1 MKVLLYGGTF
11 DPPHVGHLNNLR
23 ASIAAVRPDRV
34 IVMPAGTP
42 PHKAA
47 SSTPADLRYAMCDCF
62 RALGDKI
69 EVSRWEIDQGGRSY
83 TILTLEMLHRRWPQA
98 ELYLCVGS
106 DMLTS
111 FTRWVR
117 WQDILA
123 LATLVV
129 QSRAPGEGE
138 VLHRAADGLRAQGGR
153 ILFADASPVPCASRD
168 IRAGRYT
175 GAQLEALLPPPVG
188 QIIREHHL
196 YQPPRPDGTRERK
209 NEP

>member
-23 ASIAAVRPDRV
+23 ASIAAVRPDHV

-47 SSTPADLRYAMCDCF
+47 STTPAELRLAMCDCF
-62 RALGDKI
+62 HALGKEI

-83 TILTLEMLHRRWPQA
+83 TILTLEMLRRRWPDA

-111 FTRWVR
+111 FTAWVR

-129 QSRAPGEGE
+129 QSRAGGDSAD
-138 VLHRAADGLRAQGGR
+138 LHAAADALKPYGGR
-153 ILFADASPVPCASRD
+153 VLFAHAVPVPCASSQ
-168 IRAGRYT
+168 IRSGSLDADTLRRV
-175 GAQLEALLPPPVG
+175 LPESVRAV
-188 QIIREHHL
+188 IRQNGL
-196 YQPPRPDGTRERK
+196 YGLADK
-209 NEP
+209 V